1 VATVIDK
8 MVSSNCHYIVNM
20 AKPAVSRVFQL
31 MFQLIGRP
39 LEPLDSI
46 VVFALLENISFA
58 LAVPA
63 TSNQQ

>member
-1 VATVIDK
+1 
-8 MVSSNCHYIVNM
+8 M